1 MYSNYL
7 IVEILSYINKNL
19 FKKISIKELEN
30 HFTYNRDYIMR
41 LFKREIG
48 ITIVEYINIKRVY
61 YSLGLVAS
69 CDYSLLKIS
78 ILSGFYSQE
87 YYSEIFKKY
96 IGFSPSIYRKFI
108 FRDISISSDVNN
120 EINKNIDIIKQ
131 KLIVVDKYMSNLE
144 PVNKTRILSIF
155 K

>member
-19 FKKISIKELEN
+19 FKKISIEELEN
-30 HFTYNRDYIMR
+30 YFNYNRDYIMR

-48 ITIVEYINIKRVY
+48 ITIVEYINIKRIY
-61 YSLGLVAS
+61 YSLGLVAN

-131 KLIVVDKYMSNLE
+131 KLIVADKYMSNLE

>member
-19 FKKISIKELEN
+19 FKKISIVELEN
-30 HFTYNRDYIMR
+30 HFNYNRDYIMR

-48 ITIVEYINIKRVY
+48 MTIVEYINIKRIY
-61 YSLGLVAS
+61 YSLGLVVN

-96 IGFSPSIYRKFI
+96 IGFSPSIFRKFI
-108 FRDISISSDVNN
+108 FRDISISNDVNN
-120 EINKNIDIIKQ
+120 EINKNVDIIKQ
-131 KLIVVDKYMSNLE
+131 KMIVVDKYMSNLE

>member
-19 FKKISIKELEN
+19 FKKISIEELEN
-30 HFTYNRDYIMR
+30 HFNYNRDYIMR

-48 ITIVEYINIKRVY
+48 ITIVEYINIKRIY
-61 YSLGLVAS
+61 YSLGFVANS
-69 CDYSLLKIS
+69 DYSLLKIS

-108 FRDISISSDVNN
+108 FRDISISSDVND
-120 EINKNIDIIKQ
+120 EINKNVDIIKQ

>member
-1 MYSNYL
+1 
-7 IVEILSYINKNL
+7 
-19 FKKISIKELEN
+19 
-30 HFTYNRDYIMR
+30 MR

-96 IGFSPSIYRKFI
+96 IGCSPSIYRKFI

>member
-19 FKKISIKELEN
+19 FKKISIEELEN
-30 HFTYNRDYIMR
+30 YFNYNRDYIMR

-48 ITIVEYINIKRVY
+48 ITIVEYINIKRIY
-61 YSLGLVAS
+61 YSLGFVANS
-69 CDYSLLKIS
+69 DYSLLKIS

-108 FRDISISSDVNN
+108 IRDISISSDVNN

-131 KLIVVDKYMSNLE
+131 KLIVADKYMSNLE